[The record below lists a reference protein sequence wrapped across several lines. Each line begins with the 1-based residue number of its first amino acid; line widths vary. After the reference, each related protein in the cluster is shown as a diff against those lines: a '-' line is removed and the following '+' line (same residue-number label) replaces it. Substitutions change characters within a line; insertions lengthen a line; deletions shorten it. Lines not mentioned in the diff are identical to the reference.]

1 MLMSQKSVGEM
12 VFSTELAEYGDRR
25 WAYGKVTRSSSLG
38 MAL

>member
-25 WAYGKVTRSSSLG
+25 WAYGGSSSSLG